1 MIAKFPSY
9 SKILCSG
16 SEKHKLSLW
25 NCHSHKAIMTWVR
38 LVHFKSIPNCLPH
51 LNGSITPSTYPYSYP
66 ISLHV
71 TWTPPLRFSF
81 ATNHHFYY
89 LEYFNSCSRPC
100 SKQSHTL
107 CDHQENVIEECFL
120 SLFITSR
127 ILFYHR
133 VCLKWVVLLY
143 TLFKPTSR
151 IPWLSFLHCTLHCLP
166 DSTAQAGRSLP
177 ALPIL
182 PSLKA
187 FLPFQFQYIHIKA
200 SHQLSSASLL
210 AEF

>member
-1 MIAKFPSY
+1 MITKFPSY
-9 SKILCSG
+9 SKILCSW

-25 NCHSHKAIMTWVR
+25 NCQAIMTWVR
-38 LVHFKSIPNCLPH
+38 WYILNPFLIACPTPH
-51 LNGSITPSTYPYSYP
+51 LSSSITPFTYSYPYP

-71 TWTPPLRFSF
+71 TWTPTLRFSF

-100 SKQSHTL
+100 SKHSRTL
-107 CDHQENVIEECFL
+107 CDHQKNVMEECFL

-127 ILFYHR
+127 ILFHHR
-133 VCLKWVVLLY
+133 VGLKWVVLLY
-143 TLFKPTSR
+143 TLFRPTSK
-151 IPWLSFLHCTLHCLP
+151 IPWLFFLHCTLHCLP
-166 DSTAQAGRSLP
+166 DSPAQAGRSLP
-177 ALPIL
+177 ALPIV

-187 FLPFQFQYIHIKA
+187 FLPFQFQHIKA
-200 SHQLSSASLL
+200 SYQLSSAYLL